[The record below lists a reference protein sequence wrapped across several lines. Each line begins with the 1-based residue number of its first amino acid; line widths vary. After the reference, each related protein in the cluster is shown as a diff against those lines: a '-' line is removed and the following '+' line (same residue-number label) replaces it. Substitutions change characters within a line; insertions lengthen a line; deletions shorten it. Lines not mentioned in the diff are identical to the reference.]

1 MTKLT
6 GCDTVELSKKRMKK
20 FIIQFVLLIAVIGI
34 ATFLFKQKPDI
45 TNLPFLPEQPVFK
58 ELQINQ
64 VKLKV
69 EVADTQKKRSKG
81 LGGRESLASGEGMLF
96 ILPKPDKYPFWMK
109 GLSFPLDFVWI
120 SGEKIVDLLQNIQPP
135 TPGQTDESLP
145 IYQSKED
152 VDKVLEVAAGT
163 VQRMNIKVGDTI
175 KLE

>member
-1 MTKLT
+1 
-6 GCDTVELSKKRMKK
+6 MKK

-45 TNLPFLPEQPVFK
+45 TNLPFLPERPAVK
-58 ELQINQ
+58 ELQIND

-69 EVADTQKKRSKG
+69 ELADSQAKRSKG

-96 ILPKPDKYPFWMK
+96 IFPKLDKYPFWMK

-120 SGEKIVDLLQNIQPP
+120 RGEKIVDLLQNIQPP
-135 TPGQTDESLP
+135 TPRQTDESLT

-152 VDKVLEVAAGT
+152 VDKVLEVTGGT
-163 VQRMNIKVGDTI
+163 AQRLNIKVGDTI